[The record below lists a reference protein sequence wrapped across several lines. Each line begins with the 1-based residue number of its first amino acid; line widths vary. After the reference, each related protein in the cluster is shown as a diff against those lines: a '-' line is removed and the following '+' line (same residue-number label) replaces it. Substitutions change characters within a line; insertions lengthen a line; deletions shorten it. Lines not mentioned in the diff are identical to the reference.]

1 MRGVMKLLLNLYK
14 CTDDTRVINKTLTAI
29 KTVTAKPSE
38 NVSILAPVFILDYD
52 VFTDTTLLTANYLYC
67 LNLLRYYYIN
77 DIQILTGGRVQISC
91 SVDVLKT
98 YADDIKN
105 CDCVVTRSESVG
117 KPSEIPDNN
126 LPVDPNIMTVESI
139 VFEHSPFSVNFNS
152 DKCWLLTAIGGVDNA
167 N

>member
-1 MRGVMKLLLNLYK
+1 MTLNLYN
-14 CTDDTRVINKTLTAI
+14 TSDDTRVMDKTVTLI
-29 KTVTAKPSE
+29 KSVTAKPSE
-38 NVSILAPVFILDYD
+38 NVSILSPVFILDYD

-67 LNLLRYYYIN
+67 TELLRYYYIT
-77 DIQILTGGRVQISC
+77 DIQILTGGRVRISC

-98 YADDIKN
+98 YSDSIKN

-139 VFEHSPFSVNFNS
+139 VFSHSPFDVNFNT

-167 N
+167 NQ